1 MAVNDPHRRLLI
13 ALTEDTP
20 VARLWQV
27 MLEHLRDDPTDV
39 CALFVIDER
48 WHRAASLPGTLE
60 ISRVSGAALEFTR
73 ERADQLCRAAAD
85 RVRRDVERMATESRL
100 RLTFDVLSEISPEK
114 LREFLAGEPD
124 VVIAS
129 SHLKLLSAYSVLES
143 LQCHVILV
151 DEQEPTA

>member
-13 ALTEDTP
+13 ALTEDAP

-39 CALFVIDER
+39 CALFVFDER

-60 ISRVSGAALEFTR
+60 ISRVSGSALEFTR

-85 RVRRDVERMATESRL
+85 RARRDVERMAAESRL

-114 LREFLAGEPD
+114 LREFLAGEPK

-129 SHLKLLSAYSVLES
+129 SHLKLLSAYSILENM
-143 LQCHVILV
+143 QCHVILV
-151 DEQEPTA
+151 DEQDPMA

>member
-1 MAVNDPHRRLLI
+1 MAGNDQHRRLLI

-20 VARLWQV
+20 VTRLWQV
-27 MLEHLRDDPTDV
+27 MLEHLQDDPTDI

-73 ERADQLCRAAAD
+73 ERADQLCRAAVD
-85 RVRRDVERMATESRL
+85 RVRRDIERMAAESRL
-100 RLTFDVLSEISPEK
+100 RLTFDVLSEVNPEK
-114 LREFLAGEPD
+114 LRELLPGERNL
-124 VVIAS
+124 IITS
-129 SHLKLLSAYSVLES
+129 SHVKLLSAYSAIES

-151 DEQEPTA
+151 DEQDPAA